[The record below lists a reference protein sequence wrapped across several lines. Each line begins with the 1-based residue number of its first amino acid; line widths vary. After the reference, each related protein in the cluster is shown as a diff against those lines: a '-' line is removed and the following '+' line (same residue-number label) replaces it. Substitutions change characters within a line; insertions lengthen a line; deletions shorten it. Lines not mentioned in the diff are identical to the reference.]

1 MQITN
6 KYTGR
11 DVTSEIIALLNG
23 TITQEEFET
32 ITLTPSK

>member
-1 MQITN
+1 MKITN

-11 DVTSEIIALLNG
+11 DVTSEILALLNG
-23 TITQEEFET
+23 TITQEEFEI

>member
-1 MQITN
+1 MKITN

-11 DVTSEIIALLNG
+11 DVTSEILVLLNG

>member
-1 MQITN
+1 MKITN

-11 DVTSEIIALLNG
+11 DVTSEILALLKG